1 MTDPQ
6 RDLRPGLGRRAAGAV
21 LRAIVTVLLGP
32 DDSDLPFKLLSIRT
46 IFRIVGP
53 GSLILAIPLMAAG
66 TQFTNTDYTT
76 GPLWPQDF
84 AWQPGATALV
94 FAAWQVVP
102 LVIAGYRPLLGWFVA
117 MTGILFAPFAVVPL
131 PDNGTQPW
139 PWLPHALI
147 AYLPIQYAV
156 ARRHRLW
163 IAIASWLL
171 VGIAGTFA
179 TQHEPTYPYTDTN
192 ASQWMLAAVALV
204 IGAAIRTSAL
214 ARQRVVQEELVTA
227 EERSRR
233 QLLEERT
240 RIARELHDV
249 VAHHMSMIAV
259 QASTAEY
266 RLAELSDEAKQEFT
280 SISESARQSLTEMRR
295 LLAVLRSDESGE
307 RAPQPGLD
315 GIGAL
320 VEATRRA
327 GTNVRYEA
335 RDLPTKVSETV
346 SLTGYRIVQEALSN
360 VIRHAPGAAT
370 KVALNGSPTELTI
383 RVTNAQPEG
392 VVKPL
397 EQNKNGHGLVGMR
410 ERTAMLG
417 GTLSAER
424 RQDGGFEVRAT
435 IPLAGDAHEEEQ

>member
-1 MTDPQ
+1 MA
-6 RDLRPGLGRRAAGAV
+6 RAV
-21 LRAIVTVLLGP
+21 VKVLLGP

-46 IFRIVGP
+46 IFRLVGP
-53 GSLILAIPLMAAG
+53 GSLVLAIPLMAAG
-66 TQFTNTDYTT
+66 TQFTSTDYTS
-76 GPLWPQDF
+76 GPLWPNDL
-84 AWQPGATALV
+84 AWNPGATALI

-102 LVIAGYRPLLGWFVA
+102 LVIAGYRPLLGWVVA
-117 MTGILFAPFAVVPL
+117 MTGIFFVPFAVVPL

-163 IAIASWLL
+163 IGIASWLL
-171 VGIAGTFA
+171 VGLAGTFA
-179 TQHEPTYPYTDTN
+179 TQHEPSYPYTDTN

-240 RIARELHDV
+240 RIAREMHDV

-266 RLAELSDEAKQEFT
+266 RLGELSDEAKQEFT

-327 GTNVRYEA
+327 GTAVEYEA
-335 RDLPTKVSETV
+335 RDLPTAVSETV

-360 VIRHAPGAAT
+360 VVRHAPGAAT
-370 KVALNGSPTELTI
+370 RVALNGSPTELTI
-383 RVTNAQPEG
+383 RVTNAEPEG
-392 VVKPL
+392 VVRSL
-397 EQNKNGHGLVGMR
+397 EQNRNGHGLVGMR

-417 GTLSAER
+417 GTLSAAP
-424 RQDGGFEVRAT
+424 RQDGGFEVVAKL
-435 IPLAGDAHEEEQ
+435 PLAADAHEEEQ

>member
-6 RDLRPGLGRRAAGAV
+6 RDQRPGLGRRAAGAV

-32 DDSDLPFKLLSIRT
+32 DDSDLPFRLLSIRT

-117 MTGILFAPFAVVPL
+117 MTGIVFAPFAVVPL

-266 RLAELSDEAKQEFT
+266 RLGELSDEAKQEFT

-295 LLAVLRSDESGE
+295 LLAVLRSDESGSA
-307 RAPQPGLD
+307 RRNPGST
-315 GIGAL
+315 GSARWS
-320 VEATRRA
+320 RR
-327 GTNVRYEA
+327 
-335 RDLPTKVSETV
+335 RD
-346 SLTGYRIVQEALSN
+346 
-360 VIRHAPGAAT
+360 
-370 KVALNGSPTELTI
+370 
-383 RVTNAQPEG
+383 
-392 VVKPL
+392 
-397 EQNKNGHGLVGMR
+397 GLV
-410 ERTAMLG
+410 RTY
-417 GTLSAER
+417 GTK
-424 RQDGGFEVRAT
+424 RAT
-435 IPLAGDAHEEEQ
+435 SRRKSRRRSR

>member
-1 MTDPQ
+1 M
-6 RDLRPGLGRRAAGAV
+6 
-21 LRAIVTVLLGP
+21 LRAVVNLLLGP

-46 IFRIVGP
+46 IFRLVGP
-53 GSLILAIPLMAAG
+53 GSVVLAIPLIAAG

-84 AWQPGATALV
+84 AWQPGATALI

-102 LVIAGYRPLLGWFVA
+102 LIVAGHRPLLGWFLA
-117 MTGILFAPFAVVPL
+117 MTGIFVVPFAVVPI
-131 PDNGTQPW
+131 PGNGTQPW

-179 TQHEPTYPYTDTN
+179 SQHEPTYPYTDTN

-240 RIARELHDV
+240 RIAREMHDV

-266 RLAELSDEAKQEFT
+266 RLGELSEEAKQEFT
-280 SISESARQSLTEMRR
+280 SISESARQSLSEMRR
-295 LLAVLRSDESGE
+295 LLAVLRSDESSESGD

-335 RDLPTKVSETV
+335 NDLPTKVSETV

-360 VIRHAPGAAT
+360 VIRHAPGAET
-370 KVALNGSPTELTI
+370 RVALNGSPTELTI
-383 RVTNAQPEG
+383 RVTNAEPEG
-392 VVKPL
+392 AVMPL
-397 EQNKNGHGLVGMR
+397 EQNRDGHGLVGMR

-417 GTLSAER
+417 GTLSAAP
-424 RQDGGFEVRAT
+424 RQDGGFEVVAT
-435 IPLAGDAHEEEQ
+435 IPLAADAHEEEL